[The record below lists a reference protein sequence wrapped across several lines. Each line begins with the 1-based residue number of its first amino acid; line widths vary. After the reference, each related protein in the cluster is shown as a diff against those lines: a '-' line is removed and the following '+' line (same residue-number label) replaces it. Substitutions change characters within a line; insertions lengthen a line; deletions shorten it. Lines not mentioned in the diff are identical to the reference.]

1 MRMKILDAVFARVP
15 FVTTSKGV
23 EGLDFRSG
31 EECLIA
37 DEASAFADAVVRLAE
52 DEKLQ
57 AKLVQQAADKLSA
70 LYNPQEMLERR
81 MAIYEQMGEKLPER
95 KA

>member
-1 MRMKILDAVFARVP
+1 MRSLP
-15 FVTTSKGV
+15 GNGV
-23 EGLDFRSG
+23 HGVCRR

-57 AKLVQQAADKLSA
+57 EKLVQQAADKLSA

-81 MAIYEQMGEKLPER
+81 MAIYEQILGEKLLER